1 MHSGNEPFINDNKKT
16 DYTVLDFWK
25 WAYDDFI
32 NNVQR
37 GVLAEYIVATAIG
50 TIDMPEEKHRVMWRP
65 YDLLSPE
72 GWKVEVKCAA
82 HVQSWDAKHPGH
94 ISYSIAPTRVP
105 DETGDY
111 KDDAPKQRNS
121 DCYVFALYKATSADE
136 NMLDLSLWEF
146 YVLKTSVLDKEKPNQ
161 KSITLPSLLAL
172 NPVKC
177 SYEGLREG
185 LRTAMER
192 EG

>member
-1 MHSGNEPFINDNKKT
+1 MYSGNEPFINDNKNT
-16 DYTVLDFWK
+16 NYSVIDFWK
-25 WAYDDFI
+25 WAYGDFI

-50 TIDMPEEKHRVMWRP
+50 TLEMPKEQQRVMWRP

-82 HVQSWDAKHPGH
+82 NIQSWETKHPGH
-94 ISYSIAPTRVP
+94 ISYSIAPARVP

-121 DCYVFALYKATSADE
+121 DCYVFALYKATSSDE
-136 NMLDLSLWEF
+136 NMLDLGLWEF
-146 YVLKTSVLDKEKPNQ
+146 YVLKTTVLDAEKPNQ

-172 NPVKC
+172 NPVEC
-177 SYEGLREG
+177 TYEGLRDG
-185 LRTAMER
+185 LQLAMER
-192 EG
+192 TV